1 MKHTIHEYEP
11 EFPPAYVANGFVGL
25 RIGANPLSGGTAL
38 VNGYAGLHETERIES
53 YAPVPYPLR
62 GDVSIDGL
70 WASERPDWVTFREQ
84 SYDFGCGELT
94 TRLEFTAGKVTA
106 QIETLT
112 FCSRSA
118 PTLALQEIRVSVS
131 APCALTLRGAVDP
144 AGVPGR
150 SLSRDML
157 PLRWHV
163 ADGSLLW
170 ESAGGLHTCGLAMTT
185 EFSGGDARKDDHA
198 WGHTSGLTTDYT
210 IEAEP
215 GRPYVLRQMTSLVPS
230 LLHAE
235 PDRQAVRLVRI
246 GLDRGFEGVREDNRT
261 QWAEL
266 WKGRVRLIGAEPRWQ
281 EIADAAF
288 FYLHSSVHQATP
300 CSVAAW
306 GLSRWQNYLGH
317 VFWDAD
323 FYMLPALLLTAPHA
337 ARAMLDYRSR
347 RLEGARANAA
357 LNGYRG
363 LQFPWESLTRG
374 DEVTPAWA
382 AAIFLEQHITL
393 DVAHAFSQYAYATND
408 DDFIAEQAW
417 PALRGVA
424 QWIESRVEQ
433 TPRGFEIRH
442 ITGVAEEVHN
452 IHNNSFTNIA
462 AVLVLR
468 EARECAR
475 RVGRTP
481 PPAWQDIADRMF
493 IPVDENGVILKH
505 DAYRFQGEYSVPEP
519 LLTLFPMGYQTT
531 EQSANATIHYY
542 LDLLP
547 YYIGMPLIPSLTGVF
562 AARLG
567 DRERAMEMF
576 ERGLADY
583 VTAPFLQFI
592 EHHPH
597 EKAPFRPPTTTYLA
611 NSSGF
616 LMACLYGLAGLQLGP
631 GDPQEWCH
639 LPVAMPS
646 GWEGVEVD
654 RIWAHGRPARLSA
667 RHGDARAVIT
677 MEH

>member
-1 MKHTIHEYEP
+1 MKHTINQYKP
-11 EFPPAYVANGFVGL
+11 EFAPAYVANGFVGL
-25 RIGANPLSGGTAL
+25 RIGENPLAGGTAL

-53 YAPVPYPLR
+53 YAPVPYPLC
-62 GDVSIDGL
+62 GDVNIDGL
-70 WASERPDWVTFREQ
+70 WSSQRPDWVRFQEQ
-84 SYDFGCGELT
+84 VYDFSCGELV
-94 TRLEFTAGKVTA
+94 TRLEFTAGEVTA
-106 QIETLT
+106 QIDTLT
-112 FCSRSA
+112 FCSRA
-118 PTLALQEIRVSVS
+118 LPTLAIQETRVSVT
-131 APCALTLRGAVDP
+131 APCTLTLRAAIDP
-144 AGVPGR
+144 DGVPGR
-150 SLSRDML
+150 CLTRDML
-157 PLRWHV
+157 GVKWYV
-163 ADGSLLW
+163 AEGSLHW
-170 ESAGGLHTCGLAMTT
+170 ESVGGLGTCGLAMVT
-185 EFSGGDARKDDHA
+185 EFPGEARKDDHA
-198 WGHTSGLTTDYT
+198 WGHANAIMTDYT
-210 IEAEP
+210 VEAEP
-215 GRPYVLRQMTSLVPS
+215 GREYLLRQMTSLVPS

-246 GLDRGFEGVREDNRT
+246 GYDRGFEGVREDNRR

-281 EIADAAF
+281 EITDAAF
-288 FYLHSSVHQATP
+288 FYLHSSVHQSTP

-306 GLSRWQNYLGH
+306 GLSRWQNYMGH

-323 FYMLPALLLTAPHA
+323 FYILPALMLTAPHA

-347 RLEGARANAA
+347 RLDQARANAA

-363 LQFPWESLTRG
+363 VQFPWESLTRG

-382 AAIFLEQHITL
+382 AAIFLEQHINL
-393 DVAHAFSQYAYATND
+393 DVAHAFAQYAYATGD
-408 DDFIAEQAW
+408 EEFMLEQAW

-424 QWIESRVEQ
+424 QWIESRVQE
-433 TPRGFEIRH
+433 TPRGYEIRN

-468 EARECAR
+468 EAMICAR
-475 RVGRTP
+475 RVGKIP
-481 PPAWQDIADRMF
+481 PPVWQDIAERMF
-493 IPVDENGVILKH
+493 IPVDEDGVILKH
-505 DAYRFQGEYSVPEP
+505 DAYHFAGEYSVPEP

-531 EQSANATIHYY
+531 EQITTATVDYY
-542 LDLLP
+542 LNLLP

-576 ERGLADY
+576 ERGLASY
-583 VTAPFLQFI
+583 VTEPFLQFI

-597 EKAPFRPPTTTYLA
+597 EKAPFRPPITTYLA

-631 GDPQEWCH
+631 GEPQEWCH

-646 GWEGVEVD
+646 GWEGIEVE
-654 RIWAHGRPARLSA
+654 RIWVHGHPARLSA
-667 RHGDARAVIT
+667 RHGDTRAVIT
-677 MEH
+677 TE